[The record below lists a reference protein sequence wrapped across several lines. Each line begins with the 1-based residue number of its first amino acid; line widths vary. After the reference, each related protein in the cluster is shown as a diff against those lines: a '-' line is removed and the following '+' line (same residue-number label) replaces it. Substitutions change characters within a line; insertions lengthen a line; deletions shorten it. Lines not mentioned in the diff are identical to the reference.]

1 MYICIYIY
9 IYMGVKAQEA
19 NNATTTDV
27 HRIFVRVCIC
37 VNMYISNI
45 YTYKFLMV
53 LEANSAMLTED
64 GAKQHQHFRRRA

>member
-1 MYICIYIY
+1 MYTCIYIY
-9 IYMGVKAQEA
+9 IYMGVRAQEA

-45 YTYKFLMV
+45 YAYKFV
-53 LEANSAMLTED
+53 TAQEANSAMLTELQRVLV
-64 GAKQHQHFRRRA
+64 ATM